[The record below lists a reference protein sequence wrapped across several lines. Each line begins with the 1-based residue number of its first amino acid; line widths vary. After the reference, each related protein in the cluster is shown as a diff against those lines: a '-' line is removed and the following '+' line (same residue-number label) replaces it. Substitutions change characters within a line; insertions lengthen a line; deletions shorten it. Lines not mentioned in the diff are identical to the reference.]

1 MVNGSRC
8 KQAEDHQL
16 LCPLLESPPVGGA
29 QGEVHRSAAGG
40 RTLARQQC
48 GNGDIL
54 GVVKQACLIY
64 MPSSH
69 TLWRLFCVWEL
80 LCP

>member
-1 MVNGSRC
+1 M
-8 KQAEDHQL
+8 
-16 LCPLLESPPVGGA
+16 GGA
-29 QGEVHRSAAGG
+29 QGEVHPSALAGG

-64 MPSSH
+64 MLSSH
-69 TLWRLFCVWEL
+69 TLARLCCVWGL
-80 LCP
+80 LCPWVGLVCCGPCLACVT